1 MLLYFIIRYGDI
13 LAWSLFA
20 LYAVVMAIMIVTDNR
35 LPHSTFAWIFF
46 MLLMPVV
53 GLVTYWFFGRS
64 HKVFSQERKLAHLE
78 LAGPLT
84 QALKSLMD
92 HEYDY
97 VSMIQQE
104 KPGAYRRRLLH
115 MVFRNSASSLTG
127 YNHVEILQNAAEK
140 YPSLLY
146 DIRQAR
152 HSIHMEYFIW
162 TEDDFTRELK
172 DALIERARAGVRVRA
187 LVDQSNF
194 NFSSAYLAEM
204 QAAGVDLRP
213 YRVYMRLDRLHTVN
227 YRSHRK
233 LAVID
238 GYIGYVGGLNLD
250 KEQLPGQHPVG
261 SWRDTHLRVDG
272 EAALVLQASF
282 IVSWFNTTGEKIVGP
297 EYYQSIPPGS
307 RPFTPIQITQG
318 GPDSDWQAMQQL
330 YFFMIMEARSSVY
343 IQSPFFIPDQSI
355 LDALR
360 AAALAGVDVRMIC
373 QPRGGSYQIPY
384 RAAYTYYA
392 DVVKAGAKVYLYQDG
407 YFHAKTIMIDSAVCA
422 VGTANLDV
430 RSFYLNYETMAVI
443 YDEDKTRELEA
454 DFLEDQKNSS
464 EWRLE
469 EYLRMPYT
477 SRLLDSIYRLASP
490 IL

>member
-1 MLLYFIIRYGDI
+1 MLLYFTLRSGNPLIWIF
-13 LAWSLFA
+13 FA
-20 LYAVVMAIMIVTDNR
+20 IYALVMAALILSDNR
-35 LPHSTFAWIFF
+35 LPQATFAWIFF
-46 MLLMPVV
+46 MLLFPVIGIV
-53 GLVTYWFFGRS
+53 AYWFFGRS

-78 LAGPLT
+78 LAGQLT
-84 QALKSLMD
+84 LALKSLMD

-97 VSMIQQE
+97 VSRIQQE
-104 KPGAYRRRLLH
+104 RPQVYRRRLLH
-115 MVFRNSASSLTG
+115 MIFRNSASSLTG
-127 YNHVEILQNAAEK
+127 YNDVEILQNAAEK

-146 DIRQAR
+146 DIRHAQ
-152 HSIHMEYFIW
+152 HSIHLEYFIW

-172 DALIERARAGVRVRA
+172 DALIERAQAGVKVRA

-194 NFSSAYLAEM
+194 KFSSAYLSDLH
-204 QAAGVDLRP
+204 AAGVDLRP
-213 YRVYMRLDRLHTVN
+213 YRIYMRLDRLHTVN

-238 GYIGYVGGLNLD
+238 GHIGYMGGLNLD

-282 IVSWFNTTGEKIVGP
+282 IISWFNTTGEKIVDP
-297 EYYQSIPPGS
+297 AYYPSIEPNS
-307 RPFTPIQITQG
+307 RPFVPIQITQG
-318 GPDSDWQAMQQL
+318 GPDAEWKAMQQL
-330 YFFMIMEARSSVY
+330 YFFMIMDARNSVY

-355 LDALR
+355 LDAIR
-360 AAALAGVDVRMIC
+360 AAALAGVDVRIIC

-392 DVVKAGAKVYLYQDG
+392 DVVRAGAKVYLYQDG
-407 YFHAKTIMIDSAVCA
+407 YFHAKTILIDSAICA
-422 VGTANLDV
+422 VGTANMDV

-443 YDEDKTRELEA
+443 YDEEKTRELEA
-454 DFLEDQKNSS
+454 DFLEDQKNSL

-469 EYLRMPYT
+469 DYERMPFY
-477 SRLLDSIYRLASP
+477 SRLLDSVYRLTSP